1 MLQNFLFNVSL
12 KITASIF
19 PWTPPT
25 QWKFKRTIW
34 RTIDLSAVVDI
45 EVQLVL
51 ILCLCDYAS
60 KISLT
65 LSCHLVMWS
74 KPTFLRSMNKVWP
87 LRLEEI
93 QSVVVAAI
101 ACSLMWTTPCCI
113 PWRELALWRQNYSPA
128 EPNSCGIGIFS
139 QITLMSSKEGMV
151 REATYVFSSL
161 FLDQYVIPT
170 KDRTS
175 YNECTTSW
183 KMALSP

>member
-128 EPNSCGIGIFS
+128 ELNSCGYWNFLANYPHEFKGRDGKRSYLCF
-139 QITLMSSKEGMV
+139 Q
-151 REATYVFSSL
+151 L
-161 FLDQYVIPT
+161 FVLGPVCY
-170 KDRTS
+170 S
-175 YNECTTSW
+175 Y
-183 KMALSP
+183 